1 MINTLHCKNTNCNS
15 SNIMALWK
23 FAKRAMALVVK
34 TSKMTLVYFE
44 KHKIC

>member
-1 MINTLHCKNTNCNS
+1 
-15 SNIMALWK
+15 MALWK